1 MKSKGVTT
9 QTKAFNEYFLMVVFT
24 LLLNR
29 AHVCLF
35 VFQIGQEHNSE
46 IVKYSSNSN
55 SIVLFSKMF

>member
-35 VFQIGQEHNSE
+35 VCLFFKLDRNITVKVLNTVV
-46 IVKYSSNSN
+46 IVTQ
-55 SIVLFSKMF
+55 